1 MRPAKL
7 FMCLPDFSGGGAEKV
22 MLTLMRRFGS
32 GHNISCVVLR
42 ADGPLKNQL
51 PQKCT
56 LENLNCAPAR
66 KAIPE
71 LAALFRRKKPEIVCS
86 TLAYFNLTVMMAL
99 LISGH
104 RPRRVIL
111 REANSPASTLMSLP
125 AQWIG
130 RLGYRYLYN
139 RADAVICNAE
149 HVHRDLVQLG
159 VKPERI
165 SVIPN
170 PVDAERL
177 HRLAKNNLTM
187 PAFSKPALPLLV
199 AAGRLTRQK
208 GMDRLISWA
217 GAMKTKANLLIMGT
231 GPDYDALK
239 DQIIKNKLEGR
250 VKIICFQE
258 NPFPFIV
265 KADGVLM
272 GSRWEGLPN
281 IALEALALGKTVIA
295 TKDCGGLVDLK
306 NKIQDNTLI
315 IADTD
320 TAFISALDQLSK
332 DRSLPKTKEG
342 SLPGSSLPD
351 SFHIHNVVRQYH
363 SVIFGS

>member
-1 MRPAKL
+1 
-7 FMCLPDFSGGGAEKV
+7 
-22 MLTLMRRFGS
+22 
-32 GHNISCVVLR
+32 
-42 ADGPLKNQL
+42 
-51 PQKCT
+51 
-56 LENLNCAPAR
+56 
-66 KAIPE
+66 
-71 LAALFRRKKPEIVCS
+71 
-86 TLAYFNLTVMMAL
+86 MAL

-231 GPDYDALK
+231 GPDYDAHK

-258 NPFPFIV
+258 NPFLYRKSGWRI
-265 KADGVLM
+265 DGLTL
-272 GSRWEGLPN
+272 GGLPN

-306 NKIQDNTLI
+306 IKSRI
-315 IADTD
+315 IH
-320 TAFISALDQLSK
+320 LSLLTQTQPLSQ
-332 DRSLPKTKEG
+332 RWT
-342 SLPGSSLPD
+342 SS
-351 SFHIHNVVRQYH
+351 
-363 SVIFGS
+363 